1 MVFAVGTMMKGQF
14 ITLFILSILLSGAGA
29 WFISKY
35 GYRLDLLDRPKHRSS
50 HQTAT
55 PRGGGVGILAG
66 FIAVAIAL
74 KLPVSFWLSASCLS
88 AVSFLSDRFE
98 ILPLYRLLFQFAA
111 GLIFLT
117 GIWNGHPFNS
127 LGYLWMFLL
136 AVFMVGTANYYNFMD
151 GINGIAGITG
161 AIGFGLLSFYSY
173 SFTENSPMLILSFC
187 LALCCLG
194 FLPFNFPRARVFMG
208 DVGSILLGFIFAAIV
223 ISLSRNII
231 DFICLSSFLFPFYA
245 DEFTTELKRLKDG
258 EKIWIPHRKHF
269 YQLLANEYA
278 IPHWKISLGYGI
290 GQLFVGLS
298 ILYFIDS
305 GLLAV
310 LSIFFLYFLIFTLL
324 SVFMRKRLIHNQGS

>member
-1 MVFAVGTMMKGQF
+1 MDNLILYF
-14 ITLFILSILLSGAGA
+14 ICTALGGAGA

-35 GYRLDLLDRPKHRSS
+35 GYHLDMLDRPKRRSS
-50 HQTAT
+50 HRTAT

-66 FIAVAIAL
+66 FITVAIAL
-74 KLPVSFWLSASCLS
+74 RLPVSFWLPASCLS
-88 AVSFLSDRFE
+88 VISFLSDRFE

-111 GLIFLT
+111 GIIFLA
-117 GIWNGHPFNS
+117 GIWNGHPFHS

-136 AVFMVGTANYYNFMD
+136 TLFIVGTANYYNFMD

-173 SFTENSPMLILSFC
+173 SFTENSNMAILSLC
-187 LALCCLG
+187 LSLCCLA

-223 ISLSRNII
+223 ISISTNII
-231 DFICLSSFLFPFYA
+231 DFICMSSFLFPFYV

-278 IPHWKISLGYGI
+278 IPHWKISLGYGV
-290 GQLFVGLS
+290 GQLFVGIS

-305 GLLAV
+305 GLLSV
-310 LSIFFLYFLIFTLL
+310 LSIFFLYFMIFTLL
-324 SVFMRKRLIHNQGS
+324 SGFMRKRLIHKQGS

>member
-1 MVFAVGTMMKGQF
+1 MSSAILKGHYIIIF
-14 ITLFILSILLSGAGA
+14 ISSIFFSAAGA

-35 GYRLDLLDRPKHRSS
+35 GYHLDMLDRPKRRSS

-55 PRGGGVGILAG
+55 PRGGGVGILTG

-74 KLPVSFWLSASCLS
+74 KLPVSFWLPASCLS
-88 AVSFLSDRFE
+88 AISFLSDRFE

-111 GLIFLT
+111 SIIFLA
-117 GIWNGHPFNS
+117 GIWNGHPFQS
-127 LGYLWMFLL
+127 LGYLWVFLL
-136 AVFMVGTANYYNFMD
+136 TLFLVGTANYYNFMD

-161 AIGFGLLSFYSY
+161 VIGFGLLSFYSY
-173 SFTENSPMLILSFC
+173 SFTENSNMAILSLC
-187 LALCCLG
+187 LSLCCLG
-194 FLPFNFPRARVFMG
+194 FLPFNFPRAKVFMG

-223 ISLSRNII
+223 ILLSRSVT

-245 DEFTTELKRLKDG
+245 DEITTEFRRLRDG

-290 GQLFVGLS
+290 GQLFVGIS
-298 ILYFIDS
+298 SLYFINS

-324 SVFMRKRLIHNQGS
+324 SGFMRRRLINKQGS

>member
-1 MVFAVGTMMKGQF
+1 MMKGQY
-14 ITLFILSILLSGAGA
+14 IILLISSIILSGAGA
-29 WFISKY
+29 WFISTY
-35 GYRLDLLDRPKHRSS
+35 GHHLDLLDRPKHRSS
-50 HQTAT
+50 HRTAT
-55 PRGGGVGILAG
+55 PRGGGIGILAG

-74 KLPVSFWLSASCLS
+74 KLPVSFWLPASCLS
-88 AVSFLSDRFE
+88 AISFLSDRIE

-111 GLIFLT
+111 GLIFLA
-117 GIWNGHPFNS
+117 GIWNGHPFHS

-136 AVFMVGTANYYNFMD
+136 TLFIVGTANYFNFMD

-173 SFTENSPMLILSFC
+173 SLTENATMTILSGC
-187 LALCCLG
+187 LSLCCLG

-208 DVGSILLGFIFAAIV
+208 DVGSILLGFLFATIV

-310 LSIFFLYFLIFTLL
+310 LSIFFFD
-324 SVFMRKRLIHNQGS
+324 IHYVIRIYA

>member
-1 MVFAVGTMMKGQF
+1 VVLAIGAVMKGQY
-14 ITLFILSILLSGAGA
+14 IILLISSIILSGAGA

-35 GYRLDLLDRPKHRSS
+35 GHQLDLLDRPKRRSS
-50 HQTAT
+50 HRTTT

-74 KLPVSFWLSASCLS
+74 KLPVSFWLPASCLS
-88 AVSFLSDRFE
+88 AISFMSDRFE

-111 GLIFLT
+111 GIIFLA
-117 GIWNGHPFNS
+117 GIWNGHPFHF
-127 LGYLWMFLL
+127 LGYFWMFLL
-136 AVFMVGTANYYNFMD
+136 SVFIVGTANYYNFMD

-173 SFTENSPMLILSFC
+173 SLPENSNMAILSLC
-187 LALCCLG
+187 LSLCCLG

-208 DVGSILLGFIFAAIV
+208 DVGSILLGFVFAAIV
-223 ISLSRNII
+223 ISLSRTII
-231 DFICLSSFLFPFYA
+231 EFICLSSFLFPFYA

-258 EKIWIPHRKHF
+258 EKIWLPHRKHF

-278 IPHWKISLGYGI
+278 IPHWKISLGYGL
-290 GQLFVGLS
+290 GQLLVGIS
-298 ILYFIDS
+298 ILYFIDT
-305 GLLAV
+305 GLLFV

-324 SVFMRKRLIHNQGS
+324 SGFMRKRLIHKQGS